1 MVINRYSGFYNPIFI
16 DILYYDDY
24 VYNKCELLYSN
35 TNIDYNYN
43 DGYGEFGVIKNMYYH
58 KTNISRSDKILTL
71 ENPIYPAI
79 NEYALDCRDYNVFS
93 SNWDKGYF
101 MLQNDLDN
109 RSICSSIG
117 SMKDGLCMFGSKYL
131 NLPDNIFID
140 TFKDGELWDGKMVI
154 DSRDN
159 TDTEIMYK
167 EINDRYVRYYL
178 FIEKRLKRYLKEK
191 LSGVFE
197 KYINVEYSFGNNGTI
212 EDDIDEYIEKNILK
226 LYKLDK
232 VYMYI
237 KSERMGRNDRLIEN
251 EYLKYLNETNESK
264 IKFGFPVVNVDG
276 ETVLKSNS
284 FIMTKINEF
293 DRQIIYNLKPG
304 YKESFGFSISIKRK

>member
-1 MVINRYSGFYNPIFI
+1 
-16 DILYYDDY
+16 
-24 VYNKCELLYSN
+24 
-35 TNIDYNYN
+35 
-43 DGYGEFGVIKNMYYH
+43 
-58 KTNISRSDKILTL
+58 
-71 ENPIYPAI
+71 
-79 NEYALDCRDYNVFS
+79 
-93 SNWDKGYF
+93 
-101 MLQNDLDN
+101 
-109 RSICSSIG
+109 
-117 SMKDGLCMFGSKYL
+117 MKDGLCMFGSKYL

-237 KSERMGRNDRLIEN
+237 KSERVGRNNRLIEN

-264 IKFGFPVVNVDG
+264 IELGFPVKNVDG
-276 ETVLKSNS
+276 ETVLKSSS
-284 FIMTKINEF
+284 FIMSKTNGF
-293 DRQIIYNLKPG
+293 DRQIVYNLKPG